1 MLFGSGREGAAE
13 WADLE
18 EIESD
23 KLKVMCRHCTAL
35 IISSNENGEVP
46 LQSN

>member
-1 MLFGSGREGAAE
+1 MTFGSGRKGAAE

-23 KLKVMCRHCTAL
+23 KFKVMSDTAQL
-35 IISSNENGEVP
+35 
-46 LQSN
+46 